1 MSLPNGPA
9 ARLNRVSITA
19 VPSDLS
25 QTSARAASDAALK
38 AGIDIRKSSDLQAVR
53 DTVQLLHSI
62 WGPEERE
69 LISITTLRA
78 LSHSDNYV
86 YGAYVGGRMV
96 GAIVG
101 FVGWH
106 DDRLQLHSHI
116 LGVSP
121 DVQGRHVGYALKQ
134 HQRAWCLGKGI
145 STVTWTYDPLVS
157 RNAYFNLAKL
167 GATVT
172 AYYPSFYGA
181 MNDEINGHDDS
192 DRVLI
197 EWALGSPR
205 AAEASTGNAVAT
217 PSSVELEA
225 DGAVTA
231 LSVGGDDHPIETA
244 ASGDTLLVGVPRDI
258 VELRK
263 RDPRLG
269 SRWRAASRS
278 VLQGALDDGY
288 VVVAMAQPSYY
299 VLQRVG

>member
-9 ARLNRVSITA
+9 ARLDVVTITA

-25 QTSARAASDAALK
+25 QASARAASEAAHR
-38 AGIDIRKSSDLQAVR
+38 AGIDVLKSSDLQAVR
-53 DTVQLLHSI
+53 DTVQLLQSI

-86 YGAYVGGRMV
+86 YGAYVGERMV

-106 DDRLQLHSHI
+106 QDRLQLHSHI

-145 STVTWTYDPLVS
+145 STVTWTFDPLVS

-172 AYYPSFYGA
+172 AYYPSFYGP

-197 EWALGSPR
+197 EWDLGSPS
-205 AAEASTGNAVAT
+205 AVEASTGEAVAT
-217 PSSVELEA
+217 ASAAELQA
-225 DGAVTA
+225 NGAVTP
-231 LSVGGDDHPIETA
+231 LSVGEDDQPIESA
-244 ASGDTLLVGVPRDI
+244 VSGETLLVGVPRDV

-263 RDPRLG
+263 REPRLA
-269 SRWRAASRS
+269 SRWRAASRG

-288 VVVAMAQPSYY
+288 VVTAMAQPSYY
-299 VLQRVG
+299 VLERVG